1 MPYNNTQNLAVSIIV
16 YGFPSLNHEIVHVAL
31 LISTSS
37 THFLF
42 HVKED
47 DDGELSFEMKEHN
60 PDRSYIP
67 YTLVPLATTI
77 EEANMP
83 NLSNLFAR
91 VPVPKPAQP
100 GWNCQT
106 WVYDA
111 MLEMEQNNY
120 LRTGWARHYSDEMM
134 ELIFRWT
141 AGAPMSPI

>member
-1 MPYNNTQNLAVSIIV
+1 MPDNNTQNLAVSIIV

-47 DDGELSFEMKEHN
+47 DDGELSFEMKEYN

-67 YTLVPLATTI
+67 YTFIPLATTI

-134 ELIFRWT
+134 ERIFSWT
-141 AGAPMSPI
+141 SGAPMSPI